1 MSVKLLPEH
10 HLEFLKLKGGCT
22 GLSKSTPVKM
32 PHCWKSHVMGQMLMM
47 VTFKLLADI
56 FPFFQQSFEH
66 VDKWLR
72 ALDKYTDCLC
82 KVLVANKADLHPK
95 VSMLVS

>member
-1 MSVKLLPEH
+1 
-10 HLEFLKLKGGCT
+10 
-22 GLSKSTPVKM
+22 
-32 PHCWKSHVMGQMLMM
+32 MM
-47 VTFKLLADI
+47 VRFKSLSDI
-56 FPFFQQSFEH
+56 FLFQQSFEH

>member
-1 MSVKLLPEH
+1 M
-10 HLEFLKLKGGCT
+10 F
-22 GLSKSTPVKM
+22 
-32 PHCWKSHVMGQMLMM
+32 MM
-47 VTFKLLADI
+47 VRFKSLSDI
-56 FPFFQQSFEH
+56 FSFQQSFEH